1 MNSEPKNKGG
11 RPTKPD
17 DQRLV
22 QRSIRMLPSQWVM
35 FDAVGGV
42 GWLRALIDRAGGSVE
57 WLRGLIDRARPK
69 VPPDKG

>member
-1 MNSEPKNKGG
+1 MNDELKCKGG

-22 QRSIRMLPSQWVM
+22 QRSIRLLPSQWAK
-35 FDAVGGV
+35 FDA
-42 GWLRALIDRAGGSVE
+42 AGGVE

-69 VPPDKG
+69 VPPEKP